1 MVSLFGPDAISIS
14 AAGDPLRGQD
24 AIRQEMAGFM
34 KSKLPLKAIVRHVF
48 VAGDIASVILD
59 WSITG
64 ISITGEKVDLAG
76 AANDVYQRCSDGYW
90 RILIDNLLG
99 TERRRSSGG

>member
-1 MVSLFGPDAISIS
+1 MS
-14 AAGDPLRGQD
+14 AQ
-24 AIRQEMAGFM
+24 
-34 KSKLPLKAIVRHVF
+34 LPLKATCRHVF

-59 WSITG
+59 WSIAG
-64 ISITGEKVDLAG
+64 ISTTGEKVDLTG

-90 RILIDNLLG
+90 RILIDNPLG